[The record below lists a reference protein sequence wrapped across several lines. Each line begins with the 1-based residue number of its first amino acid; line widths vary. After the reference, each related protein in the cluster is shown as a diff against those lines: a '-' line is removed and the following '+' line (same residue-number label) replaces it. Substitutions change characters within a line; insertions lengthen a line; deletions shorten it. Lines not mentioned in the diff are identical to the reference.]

1 MWPLVAHN
9 TNTSNNTFKER
20 GRLELYVCESNCG
33 DYSDIRKLLLIAY
46 LIGKILYFFDDAIL
60 RIIYIS
66 EKIHFKFNY
75 LNMWFLKKFINEYI
89 MYQEFDFV
97 KENSSWKK
105 ECYKISKNIRFALRI
120 FPFGMLW
127 IFPVASGSYWII
139 AKTMQDE
146 NGRFLLIE

>member
-60 RIIYIS
+60 RIIYIGKNS
-66 EKIHFKFNY
+66 FQIQLFEYVILEK
-75 LNMWFLKKFINEYI
+75 
-89 MYQEFDFV
+89 V
-97 KENSSWKK
+97 
-105 ECYKISKNIRFALRI
+105 YK
-120 FPFGMLW
+120 
-127 IFPVASGSYWII
+127 
-139 AKTMQDE
+139 
-146 NGRFLLIE
+146 